1 MTDEAAGKCA
11 GDHPRQG
18 DEIFRRLKQAGRV
31 ERLATLTWGCN
42 MTSATI
48 TSARSMG
55 SRHAEGYGLIVLL
68 LWGLCAYGSREK
80 LAASVAMR

>member
-1 MTDEAAGKCA
+1 VADDAAGECA

-18 DEIFRRLKQAGRV
+18 DEISRRLKQAGRV
-31 ERLATLTWGCN
+31 ERLATLTRGCN

-55 SRHAEGYGLIVLL
+55 SRYAEGYGLIVFASALL
-68 LWGLCAYGSREK
+68 LWGLCAHGSREK
-80 LAASVAMR
+80 LAA